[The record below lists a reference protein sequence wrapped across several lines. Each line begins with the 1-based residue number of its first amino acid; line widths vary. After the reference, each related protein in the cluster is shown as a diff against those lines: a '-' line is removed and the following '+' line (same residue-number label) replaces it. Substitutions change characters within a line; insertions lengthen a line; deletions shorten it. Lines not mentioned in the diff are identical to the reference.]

1 MPKTISVLL
10 RRELLKHDVEL
21 LDIYRF
27 KDKEFVRVKDRVAG
41 RVVLY
46 APKIRLS
53 SVTSRE
59 DLARIVD
66 EIASVLRK

>member
-10 RRELLKHDVEL
+10 RRELLKRDVEL

-27 KDKEFVRVKDRVAG
+27 KDREFVRVKDRVAG
-41 RVVLY
+41 RVMLY

-66 EIASVLRK
+66 EIASALRK

>member
-27 KDKEFVRVKDRVAG
+27 RDREFVRVKDRVAG

-66 EIASVLRK
+66 EIASALRK

>member
-21 LDIYRF
+21 LDIYKF
-27 KDKEFVRVKDRVAG
+27 KDKEFVRVKDKIAG

-46 APKIRLS
+46 APRIKPS

-59 DLARIVD
+59 DLARIAD
-66 EIASVLRK
+66 EIASALKK